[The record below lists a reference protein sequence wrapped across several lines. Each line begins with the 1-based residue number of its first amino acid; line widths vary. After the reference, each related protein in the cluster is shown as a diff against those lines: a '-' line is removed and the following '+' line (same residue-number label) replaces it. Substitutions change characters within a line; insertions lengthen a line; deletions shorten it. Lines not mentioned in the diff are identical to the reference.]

1 MYQRSASSDIN
12 PAVQAKAK
20 PILRNVNS
28 DAGPLS
34 SSQSPNNKGQIR
46 PMSLIEQYEQHVT
59 SHNLPEPLSP
69 LVIEHT
75 NLDSTTILTEKTRQN
90 NEGGGQNCH
99 DFVNQRKVSNDDS
112 LVQIYVPPNDHN
124 NEDSSSDDDTLSVDS
139 QLPDNDQPV
148 NHVTSSKKT
157 EVKRTLS
164 AEVASRKIPP
174 MLSDWQVRSQSFPPP
189 KGPFSIASSAASEA
203 DAGFHSDGLQE
214 SMQEKS
220 VTESSLSVKNNDH
233 DGKTACSAQCDILQI
248 FTLIMFCNFVFHN
261 YL

>member
-1 MYQRSASSDIN
+1 MYQRSASSEIN

-28 DAGPLS
+28 DAGLS
-34 SSQSPNNKGQIR
+34 SSSPNKVLR
-46 PMSLIEQYEQHVT
+46 PMSLIEQYEHVT

-75 NLDSTTILTEKTRQN
+75 NLDSTTVTEKGRQY
-90 NEGGGQNCH
+90 EGQAGQSCH

-112 LVQIYVPPNDHN
+112 LVQIYVPPNDN
-124 NEDSSSDDDTLSVDS
+124 NEESDDDTISVDS

-148 NHVTSSKKT
+148 NHVTKKT

-174 MLSDWQVRSQSFPPP
+174 MLSDWNRSQSFPPP
-189 KGPFSIASSAASEA
+189 KGPFSMTASEA
-203 DAGFHSDGLQE
+203 AGFHSDGLQE
-214 SMQEKS
+214 LQEKS

-233 DGKTACSAQCDILQI
+233 DGNCICT
-248 FTLIMFCNFVFHN
+248 V
-261 YL
+261 